1 MSGIEVYLDDTPG
14 ETRGVVVR
22 NRRFEHLIIQGDRD
36 VAQHRLGARSVG
48 RIVDVQPGMKG
59 AFVDLGA
66 APPLGFLPFGPGA
79 PLAIGQKVE
88 VEVTAEPRASKGPTL
103 RRLGA
108 GEGEPRLLTKGLS
121 VEQILKALAQGQE
134 PIRGLAAIQAGI
146 EAEEE
151 ALRDGDLFGE
161 IGLDVCVQRTRAL
174 IAVDLDLAPGA
185 GRGKGGRAKDIANRH
200 GLIEAARLIRL
211 KSWGGLVAI
220 DLIGVRHDGAAI
232 LADARAAFGA
242 DKDIVYGPVNRFGV
256 LQLAL
261 PWRRTP
267 LEERLA
273 QYGPMWRSAVDMTR
287 ALRRAILSDTSSPR
301 IIAACNAQVADAAR
315 PLIAALGPRAALIIH
330 SSAAPGQFRIDPA

>member
-1 MSGIEVYLDDTPG
+1 MSGIAIYLDDTPG
-14 ETRGVVVR
+14 ETRGVAVR
-22 NRRFEHLIIQGDRD
+22 NGRFEHLIIQSDRD

-79 PLAIGQKVE
+79 PLAVGQKLE
-88 VEVTAEPRASKGPTL
+88 VEVTAEPRAGKGPTL
-103 RRLGA
+103 RGLAA
-108 GEGEPRLLTKGLS
+108 GEGEPRLLAGGPS
-121 VEQILKALAQGQE
+121 VEQILDVLAPGQV
-134 PIRGLAAIQAGI
+134 PVRGLAAIQAGL

-151 ALRDGDLFGE
+151 ALGDGGLFGD

-185 GRGKGGRAKDIANRH
+185 GRGKGGRARDIANRH

-220 DLIGVRHDGAAI
+220 DLIGVGHDGAAI
-232 LADARAAFGA
+232 MADARAAFGA

-273 QYGPMWRSAVDMTR
+273 QDGPVWRSAVDMTR
-287 ALRRAILSDTSSPR
+287 ALRRAVLLDTGSPQ

-315 PLIAALGPRAALIIH
+315 PLIAALGPRAALIID
-330 SSAAPGQFRIDPA
+330 SSSAPGQFRIDPA